1 MSPKSARIDSP
12 DVIKR
17 FRNDFVLFDTACQQ
31 ALEGIRSD
39 ITRTLGWLKGEQLS
53 YWKQQIRKRDDL
65 VLRAKAAYQRVR
77 FASNAAGLDEKRAL
91 QKAIRA
97 KEEAEEKL
105 KRVKKW
111 GQEIERKSGV
121 MLGPCMH
128 LSVQLADMTPR
139 AISRL
144 DRMVDSLD
152 AYFRASGGE
161 AGASPAGGE

>member
-17 FRNDFVLFDTACQQ
+17 FRNDFILFDSACQQ
-31 ALEGIRSD
+31 AVEGVRAD
-39 ITRTLGWLKGEQLS
+39 VTRTIGWLKGEQLS
-53 YWKQQIRKRDDL
+53 YWKQQIRKRDEL

-77 FASNAAGLDEKRAL
+77 FASNASGLDEKRAL
-91 QKAIRA
+91 QKAIRR

-111 GQEIERKSGV
+111 AQVIERKSGP
-121 MLGPCMH
+121 MLGPVLR
-128 LSVQLADMTPR
+128 LSNELADMTPR
-139 AISRL
+139 AVVRL

-152 AYFRASGGE
+152 AYFRAAAAE
-161 AGASPAGGE
+161 AGGSPAGEE